1 MFNKDQA
8 IVTDFFRLILFRVNK
23 KNYPKHKILPHPAII
38 NPRPFFHFFP
48 NIGLIAFFIIS

>member
-23 KNYPKHKILPHPAII
+23 KNYPKLPFQLFNSYNSTLSSVA
-38 NPRPFFHFFP
+38 
-48 NIGLIAFFIIS
+48 LLVS